1 MTSREHAL
9 APRADKAL
17 RQVQGHRL
25 QFSSLVLLLS
35 RRLSFTDH
43 LTSTKRHET
52 SIPIHSARCKGGR
65 FHFPSS
71 ASGLGQKRRKNIR
84 NGPFGAVSQL
94 DSLSLPW
101 ESCWM
106 YNVIHRI
113 NRIHSFLLGV
123 AVNEERS
130 GEHAIHIVVLQ
141 ILACAENIPG
151 RHYPASTCFFASAK
165 TCHASAMP
173 SSTAFFIS
181 GESLPASK
189 AFPPLM
195 LSLANRAMSSFS
207 VGLVGQ
213 NSKMK
218 FRTLKNSGQVRSWS
232 RVSGLMK
239 SIAGAVGGA
248 GLPRN
253 CERGCTL

>member
-84 NGPFGAVSQL
+84 NGPFGAGSQL
-94 DSLSLPW
+94 DSLSLPV
-101 ESCWM
+101 SQRNTSLTPVGCT
-106 YNVIHRI
+106 
-113 NRIHSFLLGV
+113 SFQP
-123 AVNEERS
+123 RP
-130 GEHAIHIVVLQ
+130 AIRKL
-141 ILACAENIPG
+141 P
-151 RHYPASTCFFASAK
+151 P
-165 TCHASAMP
+165 
-173 SSTAFFIS
+173 
-181 GESLPASK
+181 SLPE
-189 AFPPLM
+189 
-195 LSLANRAMSSFS
+195 
-207 VGLVGQ
+207 
-213 NSKMK
+213 
-218 FRTLKNSGQVRSWS
+218 VRQP
-232 RVSGLMK
+232 M
-239 SIAGAVGGA
+239 
-248 GLPRN
+248 
-253 CERGCTL
+253 